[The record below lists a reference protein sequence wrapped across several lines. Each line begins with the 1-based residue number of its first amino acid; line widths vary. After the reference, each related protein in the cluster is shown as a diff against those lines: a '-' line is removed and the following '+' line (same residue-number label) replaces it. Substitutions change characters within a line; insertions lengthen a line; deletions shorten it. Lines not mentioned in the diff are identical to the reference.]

1 MKLGG
6 VILRSVI
13 VLSSAFVTALAVA
26 KENPYQSIIDR
37 NAFGLKPPPPPPTN
51 IVQETPP
58 LTVKLTGVTSLGGE
72 PKAFFQMTEPGPGKQ
87 PKWPPAMTKGEKLD
101 GVEVLEI
108 DVDKGEVKIK
118 NGTIETTLNFEKDGI
133 KSAGAA
139 APVPPRIAG
148 MPPLTL
154 PPVQP
159 GAPGAPG
166 VNPITRPMI
175 TPPAPNTPLASAPNV
190 ASPNRSVTV
199 TGGSGT
205 PGVTVTGGAPNPG
218 AVGSSLVTPAPATRA
233 GIGLTN
239 IPTRQLRVTGGR

>member
-6 VILRSVI
+6 MMLRSVI
-13 VLSSAFVTALAVA
+13 VLSGAIMTTLAIA

-133 KSAGAA
+133 KSGTPA

-148 MPPLTL
+148 VPPLTL

-159 GAPGAPG
+159 GALGAPG
-166 VNPITRPMI
+166 VNPITTPII
-175 TPPAPNTPLASAPNV
+175 TPPGIAPLVPPPNV
-190 ASPNRSVTV
+190 ATPNRGVTV

-205 PGVTVTGGAPNPG
+205 PGVTVTGGAATPG
-218 AVGSSLVTPAPATRA
+218 AVGSSLVTPQPATRA

-239 IPTRQLRVTGGR
+239 IPTRQLRR